1 MNTESKNI
9 HKRTRVIYPRTMAH
23 QKHYCVHC
31 RQTVPD
37 VPVGNEKLLK
47 KHLLE
52 AHGMNYIEKN
62 KVDKHVKAETHVLDT
77 LSIAPD
83 ITIVN
88 ESVSVKKQQNSPS
101 LLHVVRLYM

>member
-52 AHGMNYIEKN
+52 VHGIKYVEKTKVEKN
-62 KVDKHVKAETHVLDT
+62 VQAETHVLG
-77 LSIAPD
+77 
-83 ITIVN
+83 
-88 ESVSVKKQQNSPS
+88 SVA
-101 LLHVVRLYM
+101 LL

>member
-1 MNTESKNI
+1 
-9 HKRTRVIYPRTMAH
+9 MAH
-23 QKHYCVHC
+23 QNYYCVQC
-31 RQTVPD
+31 LKTVPG
-37 VPVGNEKLLK
+37 VPVRNETLLK

-62 KVDKHVKAETHVLDT
+62 KVDKHVKAETHVLNI